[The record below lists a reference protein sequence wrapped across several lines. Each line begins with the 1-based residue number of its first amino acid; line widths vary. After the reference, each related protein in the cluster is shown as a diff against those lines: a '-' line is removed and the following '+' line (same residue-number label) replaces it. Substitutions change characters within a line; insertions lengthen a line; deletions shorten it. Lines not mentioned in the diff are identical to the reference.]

1 MIGQAICIAGFLSL
15 TVACLSGAQYS
26 FNREWVALGVGL
38 AVIGALFVVSALVT
52 LVMLG
57 TQVWS

>member
-1 MIGQAICIAGFLSL
+1 MIGQAICTAGFL
-15 TVACLSGAQYS
+15 
-26 FNREWVALGVGL
+26 ALGVGL
-38 AVIGALFVVSALVT
+38 AIIGALFVVSAFAT

>member
-1 MIGQAICIAGFLSL
+1 MIGQAICTAGFLAL
-15 TVACLSGAQYS
+15 AVACLSGSQYS

-38 AVIGALFVVSALVT
+38 AIIGALFVVSAFET
-52 LVMLG
+52 LIMLG

>member
-1 MIGQAICIAGFLSL
+1 MIGQAICTAGFLAL
-15 TVACLSGAQYS
+15 AVACLSGAQYS
-26 FNREWVALGVGL
+26 FNREWVTLGVGL
-38 AVIGALFVVSALVT
+38 AIIGALFVVSAFVT